1 MVLLFSFL
9 KINLQVNGN
18 SNYEAERSATSSNSH
33 NSSVSNSLNA
43 SNDSISSSKSNSSS
57 SSNNSGN
64 STRANDTQNANEH
77 NNSVASN
84 NNVQN
89 STNDGQEAKNQN
101 NQTNQNNSND
111 NNAAPPERQIATF
124 STKIYTK
131 DSSRQNNMNI
141 TASRLNGHIVKN
153 GETFSFCNTLGP
165 SSSANGYQEAD
176 IYDNDGN
183 KKKGLG
189 GGNCQISTTLYNAVL
204 AVPSLSVIERHA
216 HSNYVTYIKKGK
228 DAAVAYGS
236 YDFKFKNN
244 SGKDIKLLFEVNNN
258 SVTASIIQIG

>member
-1 MVLLFSFL
+1 MVLLFSFS
-9 KINLQVNGN
+9 KISLRVSGN
-18 SNYEAERSATSSNSH
+18 SNYEAERSRASGSSSNSE
-33 NSSVSNSLNA
+33 
-43 SNDSISSSKSNSSS
+43 ISSTSNGSNTSS
-57 SSNNSGN
+57 SSNNSN
-64 STRANDTQNANEH
+64 SSNNSMSANDTSNANEH

-84 NNVQN
+84 NDVQN
-89 STNDGQEAKNQN
+89 STNNGQETKNQN
-101 NQTNQNNSND
+101 NSTNPNGRNTNSSGPQEN
-111 NNAAPPERQIATF
+111 QIATF
-124 STKIYTK
+124 STKIYTQ

-176 IYDNDGN
+176 IYDNEGN

-189 GGNCQISTTLYNAVL
+189 GGNCQVSTTLYNAVL
-204 AVPSLSVIERHA
+204 AVPSLTVVERHA
-216 HSNYVTYIKKGK
+216 HSNYVPYIQKGK

-244 SGKDIKLLFEVNNN
+244 SGKDIKLLFEVTNS
-258 SVTASIIQIG
+258 SVTSSIIQIG

>member
-9 KINLQVNGN
+9 KISLLVSGN
-18 SNYEAERSATSSNSH
+18 SNYEAERSSASGNSSNSEI
-33 NSSVSNSLNA
+33 SSA
-43 SNDSISSSKSNSSS
+43 SNGSNTSS
-57 SSNNSGN
+57 SSNNSN
-64 STRANDTQNANEH
+64 SSNNSMSANDTSNANEH

-84 NNVQN
+84 NDVQN
-89 STNDGQEAKNQN
+89 SINDGQETKNQN
-101 NQTNQNNSND
+101 NQSNQSSQNANSS
-111 NNAAPPERQIATF
+111 APQEKQIATF
-124 STKIYTK
+124 STKIYTQ

-165 SSSANGYQEAD
+165 SSTANGYQKAD

-189 GGNCQISTTLYNAVL
+189 GGNCQISSTLYNAVL
-204 AVPSLSVIERHA
+204 AVPSLTVVERHA
-216 HSNYVTYIKKGK
+216 HSNYVPYIQKGK

-236 YDFKFKNN
+236 YDFKFTNN
-244 SGKDIKLLFEVNNN
+244 SGKDIKLLFEVTSS
-258 SVTASIIQIG
+258 SVTASIVQIG

>member
-9 KINLQVNGN
+9 EIGLRVNGS
-18 SNYEAERSATSSNSH
+18 SNYEIKRSSTTNNSSNVNNSSYSNGSNTSNSSKNSSNST
-33 NSSVSNSLNA
+33 A
-43 SNDSISSSKSNSSS
+43 NDSS
-57 SSNNSGN
+57 
-64 STRANDTQNANEH
+64 NANEH
-77 NNSVASN
+77 NSSVESN
-84 NNVQN
+84 NGVQN
-89 STNDGQEAKNQN
+89 FTNDGQKAE
-101 NQTNQNNSND
+101 NSNSQSD
-111 NNAAPPERQIATF
+111 QNSQTAKSAAPQEKQIATF
-124 STKIYTK
+124 STKIYTQ

-176 IYDNDGN
+176 IYDNKGN

-204 AVPSLSVIERHA
+204 AVPSLTVVERHA
-216 HSNYVTYIKKGK
+216 HSNYVPYIQKGK

-244 SGKDIKLLFEVNNN
+244 SGKDIKLLFEVTNS
-258 SVTASIIQIG
+258 SVTASIVQIG